1 MNAPA
6 LNPSRDDLADVA
18 DLALTHL
25 AQQVPAEYQLTA
37 EALLRPAIRSL
48 RHGSSDW
55 AGALARLD
63 SLGKIAAAEASQP
76 LRRALIAFSVEV
88 AA

>member
-1 MNAPA
+1 MSPA
-6 LNPSRDDLADVA
+6 ACDDLADAA

-25 AQQVPAEYQLTA
+25 AQQVPGNYQLTA

-48 RHGSSDW
+48 RHGSNDW
-55 AGALARLD
+55 PGALARLD
-63 SLGKIAAAEASQP
+63 SLEKIATAEALQP

-88 AA
+88 QR

>member
-1 MNAPA
+1 MSA
-6 LNPSRDDLADVA
+6 PSRDDLADAA

-25 AQQVPAEYQLTA
+25 AQQVPPDYQLTVT
-37 EALLRPAIRSL
+37 ALLRPAIRSL
-48 RHGSSDW
+48 RHGSNDW

-63 SLGKIAAAEASQP
+63 SLPATIDAEALRT

-88 AA
+88 QP